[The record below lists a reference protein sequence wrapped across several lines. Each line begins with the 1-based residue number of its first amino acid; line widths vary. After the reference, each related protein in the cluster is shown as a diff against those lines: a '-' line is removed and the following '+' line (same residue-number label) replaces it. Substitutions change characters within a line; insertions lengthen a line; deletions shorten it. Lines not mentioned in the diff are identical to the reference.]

1 MAETVTNIF
10 SNTLSPRPVTQF
22 TLMRGV
28 TDYTNLAQFDLY
40 ETGYSFLVSL
50 QIPTFLDK
58 LTANNSEYKTLVDN
72 YRHVLEYDFRGAQG
86 IEDITSETSP
96 LTNGISDLNIIT
108 RVTEQAGSSF
118 TMNYFER
125 SGSLIT
131 KTHELFLR
139 GIKDPRTQV
148 KRYNGL
154 LRGRQGRTGINN
166 IMTDKGYQYEVFH
179 FLLIVTDN
187 TALNVEKA
195 YILASCQPAIAN
207 TSIYNVTRGE
217 ISFSE
222 IPVQFNGFPIPGR
235 IVTQKAVDFLDYIND
250 MTCFDEME
258 YGYQIL
264 GDEAIA
270 PGSTGTI
277 DAASTTV
284 DNLNVNSVTTTPTAT
299 V

>member
-1 MAETVTNIF
+1 MAESVNNIF
-10 SNTLSPRPVTQF
+10 SNTLSPRAVTQY

-139 GIKDPRTQV
+139 GVKDPRTQV

-217 ISFSE
+217 IGFSE
-222 IPVQFNGFPIPGR
+222 IPVQFNGIPLVGR

-258 YGYQIL
+258 FGYNIL
-264 GDEAIA
+264 SDESIA

-277 DAASTTV
+277 DATSPTV
-284 DNLNVNSVTTTPTAT
+284 DDINTTSVTAT

>member
-10 SNTLSPRPVTQF
+10 SNTLSPRPVTQY

-72 YRHVLEYDFRGAQG
+72 YRHILEYDFRGAQG

-139 GIKDPRTQV
+139 GVKDPRTQV

-284 DNLNVNSVTTTPTAT
+284 DNLNVNSVTTTQTAT

>member
-1 MAETVTNIF
+1 MAETINNIF
-10 SNTLSPRPVTQF
+10 SNTLSPRPVTQY

-72 YRHVLEYDFRGAQG
+72 YRHILEYDFRGAQG

-139 GIKDPRTQV
+139 GVKDPRTQV

-299 V
+299 A

>member
-1 MAETVTNIF
+1 M
-10 SNTLSPRPVTQF
+10 
-22 TLMRGV
+22 
-28 TDYTNLAQFDLY
+28 
-40 ETGYSFLVSL
+40 
-50 QIPTFLDK
+50 
-58 LTANNSEYKTLVDN
+58 
-72 YRHVLEYDFRGAQG
+72 EYDFRGAQG

-139 GIKDPRTQV
+139 GVKDPRTQV

-195 YILASCQPAIAN
+195 YILASCQPAVAN
-207 TSIYNVTRGE
+207 TSIYQVTRGE
-217 ISFSE
+217 IGFSE
-222 IPVQFNGFPIPGR
+222 IPVQFNGIPLTGR

-258 YGYQIL
+258 FGYQIL
-264 GDEAIA
+264 GDENIA

-277 DAASTTV
+277 DATSPTV
-284 DNLNVNSVTTTPTAT
+284 DTLNSNTLR
-299 V
+299 

>member
-1 MAETVTNIF
+1 MAETVNNIF

-139 GIKDPRTQV
+139 GVKDPRTQV

-195 YILASCQPAIAN
+195 YILASCQPAVAN
-207 TSIYNVTRGE
+207 TSIYQVTRGE
-217 ISFSE
+217 IGFSE
-222 IPVQFNGFPIPGR
+222 IPVQFNGIPLTGR

-258 YGYQIL
+258 FGYQIL
-264 GDEAIA
+264 GDENIA

-277 DAASTTV
+277 DAASPTV
-284 DNLNVNSVTTTPTAT
+284 DTLNSNTLR
-299 V
+299 